1 MLVWLRPRPIG
12 ILPIEPLRQAGSLSS
27 SRSQVRNILLTSLL
41 NVFAADKHS
50 ANRERTGYSVE

>member
-12 ILPIEPLRQAGSLSS
+12 ILSIEPLRQAGSLSS
-27 SRSQVRNILLTSLL
+27 SKSQVRNILLISLL
-41 NVFAADKHS
+41 DVCAADEYS